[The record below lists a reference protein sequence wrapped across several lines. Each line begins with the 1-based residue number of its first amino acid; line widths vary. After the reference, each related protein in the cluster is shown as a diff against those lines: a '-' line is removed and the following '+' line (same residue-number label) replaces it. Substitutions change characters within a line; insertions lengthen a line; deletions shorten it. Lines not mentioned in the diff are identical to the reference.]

1 MAGRNFISY
10 LFSASTLRKS
20 LFYFR
25 NYGPSYLFHKAVQKF
40 FLIHNQDADYERW
53 IRERE
58 NRDENIEGQRK
69 EILEDNPVISIVMAV
84 YRTPIPLLRKAIQ
97 SVQTQT
103 FPDWELVIANGSS
116 YDSAIQYLLQEA
128 ADNDSRIKIIT
139 LEENLGIARNMNAAL
154 AAAAGDWVTFLDHD
168 DMLAPFALYE
178 VAETIRLR
186 HKADFIYSD
195 EDHMAADGKKRFE
208 PHFKPSFSPET
219 LLSYNYICH
228 MIVIK
233 KNLVAKIGNFRPE
246 MEGSQDYDLILRA
259 VEKASCVVRIPKI
272 LYHWRTSPTSV
283 SDNPESKLH
292 AYSAARAALTDCL
305 KRRKLD
311 GEVHDGQ
318 FLSSYQIT
326 YRIPE
331 NTKVSVIIPN
341 KDHAGDLAEA
351 LESVEKASRF
361 PGSPEIEIVIIENGS
376 TDKAVFELYLKLKKN
391 PGVKIIEWKEG
402 FNYSALN
409 NFGVKH
415 ASGNILLFLNND
427 VRSLNDD
434 WIIRMVEYAVQENI
448 GAVGA
453 KLYYPDLTIQH
464 AGIVVGIQNIAGH
477 AHKNFHRNAFGY
489 MNRLKIIQNVSAVTG
504 ACLAVRKSVFE
515 EAGGMD
521 EKFAFAFNDVDLCL
535 KFLKH
540 GYRNIFT
547 PFAELIHH
555 ESKTR
560 GYEDT
565 SEKRRR
571 FEEECKLF
579 QKKWKDFLLTGDPYY
594 NPNLTLQKEDFSIK
608 V

>member
-1 MAGRNFISY
+1 MGLLANDGDSADDKDWAARNKTNGDHSELDDSTGGKVKYFPFVHSFYAMIPPEKHFKEHPEY
-10 LFSASTLRKS
+10 FSLIDGKRRVERGQLCLTNPDVLR
-20 LFYFR
+20 L
-25 NYGPSYLFHKAVQKF
+25 GIEAV
-40 FLIHNQDADYERW
+40 ERW

-351 LESVEKASRF
+351 ALRGA
-361 PGSPEIEIVIIENGS
+361 GSDRTLIALR
-376 TDKAVFELYLKLKKN
+376 DELVHHFLHGYHDYADLLNKTQ
-391 PGVKIIEWKEG
+391 KISEG
-402 FNYSALN
+402 
-409 NFGVKH
+409 
-415 ASGNILLFLNND
+415 
-427 VRSLNDD
+427 
-434 WIIRMVEYAVQENI
+434 
-448 GAVGA
+448 
-453 KLYYPDLTIQH
+453 
-464 AGIVVGIQNIAGH
+464 AGH
-477 AHKNFHRNAFGY
+477 AD
-489 MNRLKIIQNVSAVTG
+489 MIQDLSD
-504 ACLAVRKSVFE
+504 LAVLGKANSE
-515 EAGGMD
+515 P
-521 EKFAFAFNDVDLCL
+521 L
-535 KFLKH
+535 KKI
-540 GYRNIFT
+540 NI
-547 PFAELIHH
+547 
-555 ESKTR
+555 
-560 GYEDT
+560 D
-565 SEKRRR
+565 
-571 FEEECKLF
+571 
-579 QKKWKDFLLTGDPYY
+579 
-594 NPNLTLQKEDFSIK
+594 LTLLDKAAALSEDMAGLLAKANGQKAA
-608 V
+608 